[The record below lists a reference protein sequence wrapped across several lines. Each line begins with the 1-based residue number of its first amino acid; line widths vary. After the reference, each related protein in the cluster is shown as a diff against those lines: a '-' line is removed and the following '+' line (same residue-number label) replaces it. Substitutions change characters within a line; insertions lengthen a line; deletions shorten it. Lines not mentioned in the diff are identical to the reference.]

1 MSRLLSAELQSNA
14 YTDNS
19 VRPFE
24 KLQTP
29 NAYDLG
35 TRVKMQSMRP
45 SDGPGVVQPL
55 KLNGS
60 VRDVDYSTHVMRG
73 QRGHND
79 AMEPCIFAMR
89 SAPPLDPAP
98 APRVRR
104 RQLSLQR
111 NATLRRSCTIEAQP
125 QE

>member
-14 YTDNS
+14 YTDDS

-45 SDGPGVVQPL
+45 SDAPGVVQPL

-60 VRDVDYSTHVMRG
+60 VLDVDYSTHVMRR

-79 AMEPCIFAMR
+79 AWNRAYSQYVPL
-89 SAPPLDPAP
+89 PLDPAP

-104 RQLSLQR
+104 RQLSLQS
-111 NATLRRSCTIEAQP
+111 NATLQRSCTIEAQP